1 MFIHFRNASGVKT
14 DFRETFHDNGDLDMA
29 RLIKLYVKLGINVPI
44 RVDHVPTLK
53 DEETKIAG
61 YASQGRMFAIGY
73 IKGILDAVK
82 NKNKAV

>member
-53 DEETKIAG
+53 DEETKIAE
-61 YASQGRMFAIGY
+61 YASQGRGY

>member
-14 DFRETFHDNGDLDMA
+14 DFRETFHDNSDLDMA
-29 RLIKLYVKLGINVPI
+29 RLIKLYVKLRINVPI

-61 YASQGRMFAIGY
+61 YAAQGRMFAIGY
-73 IKGILDAVK
+73 T
-82 NKNKAV
+82 